1 MYYLIKVDEKNWVGF
16 ACGGM
21 AASIFG
27 AFKFASLLHAESVLD
42 SWKVNHPTAQIIKVT
57 H

>member
-1 MYYLIKVDEKNWVGF
+1 MYYLIKVDNKNWVGF

-21 AASIFG
+21 ATHRDG
-27 AFKFASLLHAESVLD
+27 AFKFTSLLHAESVLA
-42 SWKVNHPTAQIIKVT
+42 SWQANHPTAQLVEVA

>member
-1 MYYLIKVDEKNWVGF
+1 MYYIIRIDALNFVGF

-21 AASIFG
+21 TSG
-27 AFKFASLLHAESVLD
+27 ENAFKFTSLLHAESVLA
-42 SWKVNHPTAQIIKVT
+42 SWQANHPTARLIEVN